1 MRIQTSSNKVMLML
15 LALVPTLRTTGLE
28 STGQTTGIFFRG
40 KVNINMSDLIMDF
53 LNNDF
58 N

>member
-1 MRIQTSSNKVMLML
+1 ML
-15 LALVPTLRTTGLE
+15 LALVPILRTTGLE
-28 STGQTTGIFFRG
+28 STGQTTGFFFRG
-40 KVNINMSDLIMDF
+40 KVNINMSDVIMDF